1 MHKAVTGGFVIT
13 WVAAVEVV
21 GFFESVQ
28 RDYRKTTSDT
38 FGGCT
43 RMARKSRKDL
53 QREQDLSKA
62 DAKELWHNKK
72 AGKSNKKKQHGKRR
86 GR

>member
-1 MHKAVTGGFVIT
+1 
-13 WVAAVEVV
+13 
-21 GFFESVQ
+21 
-28 RDYRKTTSDT
+28 
-38 FGGCT
+38 
-43 RMARKSRKDL
+43 MARKSRKDL
-53 QREQDLSKA
+53 QRDENLSKA

>member
-1 MHKAVTGGFVIT
+1 MNRVTTSGFVLH
-13 WVAAVEVV
+13 ASRKDAGLEVRTAH
-21 GFFESVQ
+21 STTI
-28 RDYRKTTSDT
+28 RDIS
-38 FGGCT
+38 GGYT

-53 QREQDLSKA
+53 QRDENLSKA

-72 AGKSNKKKQHGKRR
+72 AGKSNKKKQHGKPR

>member
-1 MHKAVTGGFVIT
+1 VV
-13 WVAAVEVV
+13 VEGV
-21 GFFESVQ
+21 GRAFCVLQVQ
-28 RDYRKTTSDT
+28 RGLVRMRRGIL
-38 FGGCT
+38 GGYT

-53 QREQDLSKA
+53 QRDENLSKA